1 MSSSRLSSSDNQ
13 LDVIRQ
19 AIAYTIAE
27 RRDLLQRDGRA
38 AQRATVT
45 KMHPRRPEFPLL
57 LRVEQAC
64 QLLGISRSAGYRAA
78 TAGDLPILRLGRRVY
93 VPTAPL
99 VAMLGLVAEERQ

>member
-1 MSSSRLSSSDNQ
+1 M
-13 LDVIRQ
+13 RQ
-19 AIAYTIAE
+19 AIAYTDAE
-27 RRDLLQRDGRA
+27 VRDLLHQDGRA

-45 KMHPRRPEFPLL
+45 MMNPRPPALPLL

-78 TAGDLPILRLGRRVY
+78 TAGDLPILRLGRRIY

-99 VAMLGLVAEERQ
+99 LAMLGLLAEERR

>member
-1 MSSSRLSSSDNQ
+1 

-19 AIAYTIAE
+19 AIAYTLAE
-27 RRDLLQRDGRA
+27 RRDAFQRDGRA

-45 KMHPRRPEFPLL
+45 KMHPRRPELPLL

-64 QLLGISRSAGYRAA
+64 HLLGISRSAGYRAA
-78 TAGDLPILRLGRRVY
+78 TAGDLPVLRLGRRLY

-99 VAMLGLVAEERQ
+99 LAMLGLVAEERP